1 MSSDDPEVA
10 YLRAEIVG
18 LWKAI
23 AAAQDAIAAIHRERV
38 KELLATSERPDAAKK
53 LN

>member
-1 MSSDDPEVA
+1 MPSDDPEVA
-10 YLRAEIVG
+10 YLRAEIVA

-23 AAAQDAIAAIHRERV
+23 AAVQDAIAAIHRQRV
-38 KELLATSERPDAAKK
+38 KELLASEPPVDAAK